1 MEFRQS
7 LFWDTDPKKIDPQK
21 NARYIIERIL
31 DLGNDK
37 EVKWMWDYYDKKLI
51 KEVVDK
57 SRSIRRDTRSLWSLI
72 LADK

>member
-1 MEFRQS
+1 MGYRS
-7 LFWDTDPKKIDPQK
+7 KKIDKEK

-37 EVKWMWDYYDKKLI
+37 EVKWMWDHYDKKLI
-51 KEVVDK
+51 KDVVNN
-57 SRSIRRDTRSLWSLI
+57 SRSIRKDTRSLRSLI

>member
-1 MEFRQS
+1 MKFRQS
-7 LFWDTDPKKIDPQK
+7 LFWDADPKKINQKK

-37 EVKWMWDYYDKKLI
+37 EVRWMWNYYDKKLI
-51 KEVVDK
+51 KDVVNN
-57 SRSIRRDTRSLWSLI
+57 SRSIRKDTRNLWSLI